1 MIGRSGGG
9 ISHFFQILHF
19 RMSCL
24 IFDCSIFAIFL
35 VFTWIVEPA
44 SVEEKG
50 GEGDQ
55 GGETTEHRP
64 EHFFQEKNKT
74 KRKKVTNE
82 RRRRTA
88 HQTASQSSVK
98 SRSLSEKN
106 GEEQGEAQ
114 LEKDDHLIELE
125 IKSLFILG

>member
-64 EHFFQEKNKT
+64 EHFFSGEKQNKRQREN
-74 KRKKVTNE
+74 KEKQGNERKK
-82 RRRRTA
+82 
-88 HQTASQSSVK
+88 
-98 SRSLSEKN
+98 
-106 GEEQGEAQ
+106 
-114 LEKDDHLIELE
+114 EKDSSPDSEP
-125 IKSLFILG
+125 KLGEVSVSVREEWGGAGGGAVGGGRPFD

>member
-74 KRKKVTNE
+74 KRKKGNE
-82 RRRRTA
+82 R
-88 HQTASQSSVK
+88 K
-98 SRSLSEKN
+98 K
-106 GEEQGEAQ
+106 
-114 LEKDDHLIELE
+114 EKDSSPDSEP
-125 IKSLFILG
+125 KLGEVSVSVREEWGGAGGGAVGGGRPFD